1 MTEGALIGARLAL
14 MIDLALLMGLPLFWW
29 TMGMAGRKSLLALLA
44 VGGVA
49 LSALWLLASAAAMT
63 GTPITSPDWASA
75 QILLTM
81 TPIGPVLAVRGAAL
95 LVAIAALL
103 LPGGTRWALLPA
115 AVATGTLAW
124 TGHAG
129 ATEDMAGTLHRA
141 ADVAHI
147 WAAAGWIGALAM
159 LLCAVTRLRAGD
171 NARPVATM
179 LARFSLMG
187 SLVVATL
194 VVSGAVNVAMIVGL
208 AQVPALLGSLYG
220 WLLGAKLALFGL
232 MLGLAAANRWWLT
245 PALESGTTPQRAMMH
260 LRLSLLVE
268 SSAAV
273 AIIGLVAWLG
283 TLDPMA

>member
-29 TMGMAGRKSLLALLA
+29 VMGMVGRKSLLAVLA
-44 VGGVA
+44 VGGAA

-63 GTPITSPDWASA
+63 GTPITAPDWASA

-81 TPIGPVLAVRGAAL
+81 TPIGPVLAARGAAL
-95 LVAIAALL
+95 LVALAALVV
-103 LPGGTRWALLPA
+103 PGGTRWALLPA
-115 AVATGTLAW
+115 AVAAGTLAW

-129 ATEDMAGTLHRA
+129 ATEDMAGSLHRA
-141 ADVAHI
+141 ADVAHV
-147 WAAAGWIGALAM
+147 WAAAGWIGALAV
-159 LLCAVTRLRAGD
+159 LLCAVARLRVGD
-171 NARPVATM
+171 DARPVAMM

-187 SLVVATL
+187 TLVVATL
-194 VVSGAVNVAMIVGL
+194 VVSGVVNIAMIVGL

-245 PALESGTTPQRAMMH
+245 PALESGTTPKRAVAH
-260 LRLSLLVE
+260 LRMSLLVE

-283 TLDPMA
+283 TLDPTA

>member
-1 MTEGALIGARLAL
+1 MTEGALIGARFAL

-29 TMGMAGRKSLLALLA
+29 VMGMAGRKRVVALLA
-44 VGGVA
+44 VGGLA

-75 QILLTM
+75 RILLTM

-95 LVAIAALL
+95 LVVLAAGA
-103 LPGGTRWALLPA
+103 LPRGTRWALVPA
-115 AVATGTLAW
+115 AVAVATLAW

-129 ATEDMAGTLHRA
+129 ATEALAGSLHRA

-147 WAAAGWIGALAM
+147 WAASGWIGALAV
-159 LLCAVTRLRAGD
+159 LLCAVTRLRKD
-171 NARPVATM
+171 EDARPAATV
-179 LARFSLMG
+179 LARFALMG
-187 SLVVATL
+187 TLVVATL
-194 VVSGAVNVAMIVGL
+194 IVSGAINAVMIVGL
-208 AQVPALLGSLYG
+208 SQLPQLVGSRYG
-220 WLLGAKLALFGL
+220 WLLGGKLALFGL

-245 PALESGTTPQRAMMH
+245 PALEEDAAPARAVAH
-260 LRLSLLVE
+260 LRLSLLLE
-268 SSAAV
+268 TSAAV